1 MCVVSDKIKFCSCV
15 EEGVDITKLDNYWI
29 LYRLN
34 PKSATEEVNFNEI
47 EIGKLVKPEAES
59 TFQINENI
67 IAKRLNESEAF
78 DIQIKFKNKD
88 TLVIYL
94 TNNLLERFSYQFEF
108 ERKKWNPVPLS
119 NFNFTPFEVI
129 SADLKSQ
136 SFLTQKL
143 EKING
148 GKFDELWNNK

>member
-1 MCVVSDKIKFCSCV
+1 MCVVSDKIKFCSCL

-78 DIQIKFKNKD
+78 DIQIKFKYKD

-108 ERKKWNPVPLS
+108 ERKKWNPIPLG

-129 SADLKSQ
+129 SADIKNKY
-136 SFLTQKL
+136 FLTQKL
-143 EKING
+143 EKINC